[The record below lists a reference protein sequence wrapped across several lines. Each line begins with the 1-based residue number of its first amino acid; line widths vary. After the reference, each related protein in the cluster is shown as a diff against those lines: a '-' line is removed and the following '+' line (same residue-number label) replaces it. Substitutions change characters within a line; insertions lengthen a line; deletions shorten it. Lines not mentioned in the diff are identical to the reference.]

1 EDGIRDFHVTGVQT
15 CALPIFGL
23 LLGFGDERSATCRKP
38 SFVFL
43 GRVKGKHFPCG
54 FGQRPRSLGDWGTPQ
69 QAVNGYHLR
78 SLPTLYYAD
87 ILGAHQR
94 VGSIISIAD

>member
-1 EDGIRDFHVTGVQT
+1 MANTLYLAI
-15 CALPIFGL
+15 GL
-23 LLGFGDERSATCRKP
+23 LFGFGNERLATFPKP

-54 FGQRPRSLGDWGTPQ
+54 IGQRPSFSGDWGTPQ

-78 SLPTLYYAD
+78 SLPTLYDAD